1 MKKIL
6 LIASLAVAFSAQAV
20 QLGQLAADKSQITF
34 VSKQMGVPVN
44 GRFKKFDAA
53 FSLDSAK
60 PEAGQARVEV
70 DLASIDAGSA
80 EADVEVKG
88 KGWFNTAAFPKAT
101 FDSAMVKS
109 LGNGRYEAHGPLKI
123 KGISRDMVIPFML
136 KNDGA
141 GAWLEGGFVLPRMQ
155 FKIGEGEWSDTATVA
170 DEVQVRFKLFLT
182 PKK

>member
-1 MKKIL
+1 
-6 LIASLAVAFSAQAV
+6 
-20 QLGQLAADKSQITF
+20 
-34 VSKQMGVPVN
+34 
-44 GRFKKFDAA
+44 
-53 FSLDSAK
+53 
-60 PEAGQARVEV
+60 
-70 DLASIDAGSA
+70 
-80 EADVEVKG
+80 
-88 KGWFNTAAFPKAT
+88 
-101 FDSAMVKS
+101 MVKS

-182 PKK
+182 LKK